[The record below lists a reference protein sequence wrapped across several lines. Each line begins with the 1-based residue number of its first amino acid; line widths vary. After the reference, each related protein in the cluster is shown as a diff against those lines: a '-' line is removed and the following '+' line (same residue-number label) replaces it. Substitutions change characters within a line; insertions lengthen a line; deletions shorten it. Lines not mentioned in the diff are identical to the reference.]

1 MATAAKTALWLNVLP
16 PSGEESLSPKEA
28 DLMQSRVV
36 NAIMQE
42 EVGSSPRRFDGFVV
56 NPGCLQ
62 VRCSDEATF
71 NWCRPLL
78 ESMRY
83 GGKPENERLNV
94 SSPRDRPPV
103 RAFKVWAPFGG
114 LTEPRQVIDLLRRQ
128 NPTLRGDPLSL
139 RTRGKLLD
147 KLPNGS
153 HLIIEV
159 EEPLWSSLEELQYRP
174 CLGVSRAVF
183 TPYSMPKVQD
193 KPCSAK

>member
-1 MATAAKTALWLNVLP
+1 
-16 PSGEESLSPKEA
+16 
-28 DLMQSRVV
+28 
-36 NAIMQE
+36 
-42 EVGSSPRRFDGFVV
+42 
-56 NPGCLQ
+56 
-62 VRCSDEATF
+62 
-71 NWCRPLL
+71 
-78 ESMRY
+78 
-83 GGKPENERLNV
+83 
-94 SSPRDRPPV
+94 
-103 RAFKVWAPFGG
+103 VWAPFGG